1 MVTDNPQLG
10 TAVLAEDPRWRLV
23 ERIVA
28 SSCFAKS
35 DRLISFLLYISERA
49 LTGHSG
55 EINEIGIG
63 AHLFNRPNYDPSIDG
78 LVRSH
83 ASRLRQR
90 LEQYFSEEGAQESIR
105 LTIPKGGY
113 VPVFQAQQ
121 PAELSS
127 ESESTENLSP
137 HREAVSSGQEQ
148 PLESTPR
155 SVATWFLSV
164 ALLFAIGFI
173 VYLLPRSHASL
184 VEASSK
190 LESHPFWKLFL
201 RADQNTMIVCSDTS
215 LATLEDVTGQKVN
228 LSDYLNESYRI
239 HSADPQSALP
249 EVVRDI
255 GTRRYTAIADVGIL
269 ARLYQL
275 AGGRS
280 NHLLFRYARDVR
292 PNDLKEGS
300 MILIGSTYSNPW
312 VEVFDS
318 NMNFTFRDNAS
329 QRGSSIINRSPQS
342 GELRQYDFN
351 KLDASRTVF
360 GVVALRPNLRGAGK
374 VLLLEG
380 TSMAGTE
387 AAADFIFDDAHL
399 LPFLTKIS
407 NRDGS
412 IPYFEVLL
420 QSSSMNGSASRLMI
434 LAYRTS
440 SN

>member
-1 MVTDNPQLG
+1 MVTDSPQLEE
-10 TAVLAEDPRWRLV
+10 AALEEDPRWRLV

-28 SSCFAKS
+28 SSSFAKS
-35 DRLISFLLYISERA
+35 DRLISFLLYICERS
-49 LTGHSG
+49 LTGHND
-55 EINEIGIG
+55 EINEVGIG

-90 LEQYFSEEGAQESIR
+90 LEQYFNEEGAQESLR

-113 VPVFQAQQ
+113 IPVFQEQQ
-121 PAELSS
+121 
-127 ESESTENLSP
+127 LSP
-137 HREAVSSGQEQ
+137 PSAENNPTNIQQANHEAVG
-148 PLESTPR
+148 PNHDHRAGKKPR
-155 SVATWFLSV
+155 SLAIWFLST
-164 ALLFAIGFI
+164 ALLLACGFI
-173 VYLLPRSHASL
+173 VYLLAHARAAH
-184 VEASSK
+184 VEPLPAPQR
-190 LESHPFWKLFL
+190 HAFWKLFL
-201 RADQNTMIVCSDTS
+201 GADQNTMIVCSDTS
-215 LATLEDVTGQKVN
+215 LATLEDVTGQKVS
-228 LSDYLNESYRI
+228 LAGYLNENYRM
-239 HSADPQSALP
+239 HLPPTQSTLP
-249 EVVRDI
+249 DVVRDI

-269 ARLYQL
+269 TRLYQL
-275 AGGRS
+275 AGANS
-280 NHLLFRYARDVR
+280 NHLQFRYARDVR

-318 NMNFTFRDNAS
+318 NMNFTFRDNTS
-329 QRGSSIINRSPQS
+329 QRGSSIINRSPRS

-351 KLDASRTVF
+351 KLDASHTVY
-360 GVVALRPNLRGAGK
+360 GVVALRPNLRGSGK

-387 AAADFIFDDAHL
+387 AAADFLFDDAHL
-399 LPFLTKIS
+399 LPFLAKIR

-420 QSSSMNGSASRLMI
+420 QSSSMNGSASQLVV